1 MVAKKFL
8 TATWRHLILMNWRVD
23 EDLLTPNLPLG
34 VELDRWDGD
43 CWASLV
49 GFQFLHMS
57 VKGVPAFGYRDF
69 PEINL
74 RFYVKRQVN
83 GETRRGVVFIREIT
97 PHFMVG
103 WVARALYNE
112 PYITMRM
119 RQNVDESGALY
130 QLQNDGQWQGLS
142 VRTVGPWRDQVEAEL
157 FITEHYWGYN
167 TQRNGDAMEYEVEH
181 PTWRARSVE
190 SQCLDL
196 DVEKLYG
203 PQWAKA
209 LDSKPHSTIFA
220 EGSGVMVRSGNR
232 I

>member
-1 MVAKKFL
+1 MASPFL
-8 TATWRHLILMNWRVD
+8 TATWRHLVLLNWRVN
-23 EDLLTPNLPLG
+23 EDLLVPHLPSG

-97 PHFMVG
+97 PHLMVG

-112 PYITMRM
+112 PYTTMPM
-119 RQNVDESGALY
+119 RQSVDESHARY
-130 QLQNDGQWQGLS
+130 QLQIDGQWQGLG
-142 VRTVGPWRDQVEAEL
+142 VRAAGAWRDQDEAEL

-167 TQRNGDAMEYEVEH
+167 TQRNGDAMEYQVEH
-181 PTWRARSVE
+181 PTWRARSIE
-190 SQCLDL
+190 PDCLDL
-196 DVEKLYG
+196 DIEKLYG
-203 PQWAKA
+203 EQWAQA
-209 LDSKPHSTIFA
+209 LGAKPDSMVFA
-220 EGSGVMVRSGNR
+220 EGSGVTVRSGVR

>member
-1 MVAKKFL
+1 MSSSFL
-8 TATWRHLILMNWRVD
+8 TATWRHLVLLNWRVN
-23 EDLLTPNLPLG
+23 EDLLVPHLPSG

-97 PHFMVG
+97 PHLMVG

-112 PYITMRM
+112 PYITMPM
-119 RQNVDESGALY
+119 RQSVDESRALY
-130 QLQNDGQWQGLS
+130 QLQIDGQWQGLG
-142 VRTVGPWRDQVEAEL
+142 VRAAGAWRDQDESEL

-167 TQRNGDAMEYEVEH
+167 TQRNGDAMEYQVEH
-181 PTWRARSVE
+181 PTWRARSTE
-190 SQCLDL
+190 LECLDL
-196 DVEKLYG
+196 DIEKLYG
-203 PQWAKA
+203 AQWAKA
-209 LDSKPHSTIFA
+209 LGAKPDSMVFA
-220 EGSGVMVRSGNR
+220 EGSGVTVRSGVR

>member
-1 MVAKKFL
+1 VASPFL
-8 TATWRHLILMNWRVD
+8 TATWRHLVLLNWRVN
-23 EDLLTPNLPLG
+23 EDLLVPHLPSG

-97 PHFMVG
+97 PHLMVG

-112 PYITMRM
+112 PYTTMPM
-119 RQNVDESGALY
+119 RQSVDESHARY
-130 QLQNDGQWQGLS
+130 QLQIDGQWQGLG
-142 VRTVGPWRDQVEAEL
+142 VRTARAWRGQDEAEL

-167 TQRNGDAMEYEVEH
+167 TQRNGDAMEYQVEH
-181 PTWRARSVE
+181 PTWRARSIE
-190 SQCLDL
+190 LDCLDL
-196 DVEKLYG
+196 DIEKLYG
-203 PQWAKA
+203 EQWAQA
-209 LDSKPHSTIFA
+209 LGAKPDSMVFA
-220 EGSGVMVRSGNR
+220 EGSGVTVRAGVR

>member
-1 MVAKKFL
+1 MSSPFL
-8 TATWRHLILMNWRVD
+8 TATWRHLVLLNWRVN
-23 EDLLTPNLPLG
+23 EDLLVPHLPSG

-49 GFQFLHMS
+49 GFQFIHMS

-97 PHFMVG
+97 PHLMVG
-103 WVARALYNE
+103 WVAHALYNE
-112 PYITMRM
+112 PYITMPM
-119 RQNVDESGALY
+119 RQSVDESRALY
-130 QLQNDGQWQGLS
+130 QLQIDGQWQGLG
-142 VRTVGPWRDQVEAEL
+142 VRTAGAWRDQDEAEL

-167 TQRNGDAMEYEVEH
+167 TQRNGDAMEYQVEH
-181 PTWRARSVE
+181 PTWRARSIE
-190 SQCLDL
+190 PDCLDL
-196 DVEKLYG
+196 DIEKLYG
-203 PQWAKA
+203 AQWAKA
-209 LDSKPHSTIFA
+209 LGAEPDSMVFA
-220 EGSGVMVRSGNR
+220 EGSGVTVRSGVR

>member
-1 MVAKKFL
+1 MASPFL
-8 TATWRHLILMNWRVD
+8 TATWRHLVLLNWRVN
-23 EDLLTPNLPLG
+23 EDLLVPHLPSG

-97 PHFMVG
+97 PHLMVG

-112 PYITMRM
+112 PYTTMPM
-119 RQNVDESGALY
+119 RQSVDESHARY
-130 QLQNDGQWQGLS
+130 QLQIDGQWQGLG
-142 VRTVGPWRDQVEAEL
+142 VRTAGAWRDQDEAEL

-167 TQRNGDAMEYEVEH
+167 TQRNGDAMEYQVEH
-181 PTWRARSVE
+181 PTWRVRSIE
-190 SQCLDL
+190 PDCLDL
-196 DVEKLYG
+196 DIEKLYG
-203 PQWAKA
+203 EQWAQA
-209 LDSKPHSTIFA
+209 LGAKPDSMVFA
-220 EGSGVMVRSGNR
+220 EGSGVTVRSGVR

>member
-1 MVAKKFL
+1 MSSPFL
-8 TATWRHLILMNWRVD
+8 TATWRHLVLLNWRVN
-23 EDLLTPNLPLG
+23 EDLLVPHLPSG

-97 PHFMVG
+97 PHLMVG

-112 PYITMRM
+112 PYTTMPM
-119 RQNVDESGALY
+119 RQSVDESHTRY
-130 QLQNDGQWQGLS
+130 QLQIDGQWQGLG
-142 VRTVGPWRDQVEAEL
+142 VRAAGAWRDQDEAEL

-167 TQRNGDAMEYEVEH
+167 TQRNGDAMEYQVEH
-181 PTWRARSVE
+181 PTWRARSIE
-190 SQCLDL
+190 PDCLDL
-196 DVEKLYG
+196 DIEKLYG
-203 PQWAKA
+203 EQWAQA
-209 LDSKPHSTIFA
+209 LGTKPDSMVFA
-220 EGSGVMVRSGNR
+220 EGSGVTVRSGVR

>member
-1 MVAKKFL
+1 VASPFL
-8 TATWRHLILMNWRVD
+8 TATWRHLVLLNWRVN
-23 EDLLTPNLPLG
+23 EDLLVPHLPSG

-97 PHFMVG
+97 PHLMVG

-112 PYITMRM
+112 PYTTMPM
-119 RQNVDESGALY
+119 RQSVDESHARY
-130 QLQNDGQWQGLS
+130 QLQIDGQWQGLG
-142 VRTVGPWRDQVEAEL
+142 VRTAGAWRGQDEAEL

-167 TQRNGDAMEYEVEH
+167 TQRNGDAMEYQVEH
-181 PTWRARSVE
+181 PTWRARSIE
-190 SQCLDL
+190 LDCLDL
-196 DVEKLYG
+196 DIEKLYG
-203 PQWAKA
+203 EQWAQA
-209 LDSKPHSTIFA
+209 LGTKPDSMVFA
-220 EGSGVMVRSGNR
+220 EGSGVTVQAGVR

>member
-1 MVAKKFL
+1 MSTPFL
-8 TATWRHLILMNWRVD
+8 TATWRHLVLMNWRVD
-23 EDLLTPNLPLG
+23 ENLLVSHLPSG

-57 VKGVPAFGYRDF
+57 VKGMPAFGYRDF

-97 PHFMVG
+97 PHHMVG

-112 PYITMRM
+112 PYITMPM
-119 RQNVDESGALY
+119 RQSVDESGALY
-130 QLQNDGQWQGLS
+130 QLQIEGHWQGLG
-142 VRTVGPWRDQVEAEL
+142 VRTAGAWRDQDEAEL

-167 TQRNGDAMEYEVEH
+167 SQRNGDTMEYQVEH

-190 SQCLDL
+190 PECLDL
-196 DVEKLYG
+196 DIEKLYG
-203 PQWAKA
+203 EKWAQA
-209 LDSKPHSTIFA
+209 LDTKPDSMVFA
-220 EGSGVMVRSGNR
+220 EGSGVTVQHGVR

>member
-1 MVAKKFL
+1 MASSFL
-8 TATWRHLILMNWRVD
+8 TATWRHLVLLNWRVD
-23 EDLLTPNLPLG
+23 EDLLVPHLPSG

-57 VKGVPAFGYRDF
+57 VKGMPAFGYRDF

-97 PHFMVG
+97 PHHMVG

-112 PYITMRM
+112 PYITMPM
-119 RQNVDESGALY
+119 RQSVDESGALY
-130 QLQNDGQWQGLS
+130 QLQIEGHWQGLG
-142 VRTVGPWRDQVEAEL
+142 VRTAGAWRDQDEAEL

-167 TQRNGDAMEYEVEH
+167 TQRNGDTMEYQVEH

-190 SQCLDL
+190 PDCLDL
-196 DVEKLYG
+196 DIEKLYG
-203 PQWAKA
+203 EKWAQA
-209 LDSKPHSTIFA
+209 LDTKPDSMVFA
-220 EGSGVMVRSGNR
+220 DGSGVTVQHGVR

>member
-1 MVAKKFL
+1 MASPFL
-8 TATWRHLILMNWRVD
+8 TATWRHLVLLNWRVN
-23 EDLLTPNLPLG
+23 EDLLVPHLPSG

-97 PHFMVG
+97 PHLMVG

-112 PYITMRM
+112 PYTTMPM
-119 RQNVDESGALY
+119 RQSVDESHARY
-130 QLQNDGQWQGLS
+130 QLQIDGQWQGLG
-142 VRTVGPWRDQVEAEL
+142 VRTAGAWRDQDEAEL

-167 TQRNGDAMEYEVEH
+167 TQRNGDAMEYQVEH
-181 PTWRARSVE
+181 PTWRARSIE
-190 SQCLDL
+190 PDRLDL
-196 DVEKLYG
+196 DIEKLYG
-203 PQWAKA
+203 EQWAQA
-209 LDSKPHSTIFA
+209 LGTKPDSMVFA
-220 EGSGVMVRSGNR
+220 EGSGVTVQAGVR

>member
-1 MVAKKFL
+1 MASPFL
-8 TATWRHLILMNWRVD
+8 TATWRHLVLLNWRVN
-23 EDLLTPNLPLG
+23 ENLLVPHLPSG

-97 PHFMVG
+97 PHLMVG

-112 PYITMRM
+112 PYTTMPM
-119 RQNVDESGALY
+119 RQSVDESHALY
-130 QLQNDGQWQGLS
+130 QLQIDGQWQGLG
-142 VRTVGPWRDQVEAEL
+142 VRTAGAWRDQDEAEL

-167 TQRNGDAMEYEVEH
+167 TQRNGDAMEYQVEH
-181 PTWRARSVE
+181 PTWRARSIE
-190 SQCLDL
+190 PDCLDL
-196 DVEKLYG
+196 DIEKLYG
-203 PQWAKA
+203 EQWAQA
-209 LDSKPHSTIFA
+209 LGTKPDSMVFA
-220 EGSGVMVRSGNR
+220 EGSGVTVRSGVR

>member
-1 MVAKKFL
+1 MASSFL
-8 TATWRHLILMNWRVD
+8 TATWRHLVLLNWRVD
-23 EDLLTPNLPLG
+23 EDLLVPHLPSG

-97 PHFMVG
+97 PHLMVG

-112 PYITMRM
+112 PYITMPM
-119 RQNVDESGALY
+119 RQSVDESHALY
-130 QLQNDGQWQGLS
+130 QLQIDGQWQGLG
-142 VRTVGPWRDQVEAEL
+142 VRTAGARRDQDEAEL

-167 TQRNGDAMEYEVEH
+167 TQRNGDAMEYQVEH
-181 PTWRARSVE
+181 PTWLARSIE
-190 SQCLDL
+190 LDCLDL
-196 DVEKLYG
+196 DIEKLYG
-203 PQWAKA
+203 EQWAQA
-209 LDSKPHSTIFA
+209 LGTKPDSMVFA
-220 EGSGVMVRSGNR
+220 EGSEVTVRSGVR